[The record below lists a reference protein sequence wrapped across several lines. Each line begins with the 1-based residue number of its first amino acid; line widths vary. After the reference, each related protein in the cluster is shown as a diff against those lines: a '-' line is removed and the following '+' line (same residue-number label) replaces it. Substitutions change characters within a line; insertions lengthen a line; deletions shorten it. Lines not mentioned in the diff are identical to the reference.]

1 MTGRMQH
8 RRQAGIS
15 LIVVLIALVI
25 ISFAALALLRSTD
38 TATLIAGNLGFK
50 KAALGSGDASNEA
63 AATWLG
69 AAVAADL
76 FADAAGSGYYAT
88 SRDGCDLTGTR
99 TSTVATDDVDWAGTG
114 AKANCGL
121 IGLAVTPVGLEAGY
135 SARYVIT
142 RMCNVAGDPNALYGT
157 DGVTPMI
164 CSRVI
169 GTSSEGS
176 TKSGGLYGNTPL
188 SGSTQIY
195 YRITTQI
202 TGPRN
207 TVRFVQSFVVL

>member
-1 MTGRMQH
+1 MTSLK
-8 RRQAGIS
+8 RRDEAGIS

-25 ISFAALALLRSTD
+25 ISFAALSLLRSTD

-99 TSTVATDDVDWAGTG
+99 TSTVANDDVDWTGSG

-135 SARYVIT
+135 TARYVIT
-142 RMCNVAGDPNALYGT
+142 RMCNVAGDPNALYGS

-188 SGSTQIY
+188 AGSTQIY